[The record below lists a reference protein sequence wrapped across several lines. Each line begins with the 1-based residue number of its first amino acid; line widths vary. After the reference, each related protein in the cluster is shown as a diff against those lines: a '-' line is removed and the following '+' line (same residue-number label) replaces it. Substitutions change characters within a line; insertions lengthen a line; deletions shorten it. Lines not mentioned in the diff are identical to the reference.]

1 MEVITAQNI
10 IYFCTV
16 KTLQE
21 NKFLC
26 AYLKQALAATLN
38 T

>member
-10 IYFCTV
+10 MYFCTV
-16 KTLQE
+16 KTLHE
-21 NKFLC
+21 NKLLW
-26 AYLKQALAATLN
+26 AHLKQALAATLN